1 MPSIKLLPA
10 ATLLAGHVLAI
21 PIGQQ
26 QSATSDSNNG
36 PGVIPVIMV
45 KTFYLLLALATVT
58 RSEVFLFLVLVRT
71 GVLPSAVWLMRSPLC
86 PSSCPDNGQ
95 GGIPVLSPV
104 LGQTSNGASDDNLVN
119 IGADLLAGVGSPS
132 NGNLQVVSVG
142 APITGNPVLPV
153 SVNTPSGSGGGLGNV
168 VSDVIPFSPVNGPP
182 SSSGNDC
189 IENLCHDLAN
199 LENGNGLLPE
209 VNGTVESVVIN
220 GNSIIPTVDI
230 AINSVAPTV
239 DGAINGVAFT
249 VGNTLNNVVSDVDKT
264 LSSVT
269 VNARESA
276 YLVSFLPLLLHPT
289 TQETIASE
297 MKAGAGGDCRQNAPD
312 SARLV
317 HKFQENDGDLNNYIC
332 AYYDSC
338 QAISN
343 VNDVQGLNTNENLVC
358 MQ

>member
-1 MPSIKLLPA
+1 MALALYRPSFGSVPILVSGPNGSPSIGSVA
-10 ATLLAGHVLAI
+10 DVTVSI
-21 PIGQQ
+21 PHR
-26 QSATSDSNNG
+26 
-36 PGVIPVIMV
+36 
-45 KTFYLLLALATVT
+45 L
-58 RSEVFLFLVLVRT
+58 E
-71 GVLPSAVWLMRSPLC
+71 RSPLC

-168 VSDVIPFSPVNGPP
+168 VSDVIPFSPSSMVGPTVD
-182 SSSGNDC
+182 ND
-189 IENLCHDLAN
+189 
-199 LENGNGLLPE
+199 
-209 VNGTVESVVIN
+209 VVPTLDN
-220 GNSIIPTVDI
+220 AVNSIIPTVGI
-230 AINSVAPTV
+230 AINSIAPTV

-297 MKAGAGGDCRQNAPD
+297 M
-312 SARLV
+312 SAT
-317 HKFQENDGDLNNYIC
+317 I
-332 AYYDSC
+332 
-338 QAISN
+338 
-343 VNDVQGLNTNENLVC
+343 
-358 MQ
+358 